1 MPASKT
7 LKTFVPP
14 LLLPLGA
21 AFVLWGAGAPARA
34 QGFSLAHKTAHG
46 EYVIPAD
53 GSYGVE
59 ECISRSS
66 ECGQVVASA
75 WCEAHGHSGVRAFGP
90 ASDVTFSTG
99 STGGKAPRNSIII
112 SCQD

>member
-1 MPASKT
+1 MPASKMLQT
-7 LKTFVPP
+7 IVPP
-14 LLLPLGA
+14 VLLPLGA
-21 AFVLWGAGAPARA
+21 ALVLWGAGVPAQA
-34 QGFSLAHKTAHG
+34 QGRGLAHKTAHG

-53 GSYGVE
+53 GAYGVE

-99 STGGKAPRNSIII
+99 STGARAPRNSIII

>member
-1 MPASKT
+1 MLASKT
-7 LKTFVPP
+7 LKKWLPP

-21 AFVLWGAGAPARA
+21 ALLSGAGAPVQARD
-34 QGFSLAHKTAHG
+34 LARKVATG

-53 GSYGVE
+53 GAYGVE

-90 ASDVTFSTG
+90 ASDVTFSAARDA
-99 STGGKAPRNSIII
+99 KAPPRNSIII
-112 SCQD
+112 TCLD